1 MVQYGYF
8 TDDVPMTS
16 AAHTHFCCLNT
27 TYRSTTPDQPQRL
40 RSLCPVDLAALIAHQ
55 DAASEATRAAA
66 ITMMS
71 NANLTGV
78 LAALEAD
85 VRRALTR

>member
-1 MVQYGYF
+1 
-8 TDDVPMTS
+8 
-16 AAHTHFCCLNT
+16 
-27 TYRSTTPDQPQRL
+27 
-40 RSLCPVDLAALIAHQ
+40 LCPVDLAALIAHQ